1 MIPERGN
8 QMGQTETNQTI
19 GNEYFGVCP
28 QCSEVRQL
36 QRKRSNRLLEHVD
49 AAINPSDGGEA
60 NLSSLSKNSC
70 IGRVPCRCT

>member
-1 MIPERGN
+1 
-8 QMGQTETNQTI
+8 MGQTETNQTI

-49 AAINPSDGGEA
+49 AAIDPSDGSEA
-60 NLSSLSKNSC
+60 NLSSLSKNS
-70 IGRVPCRCT
+70 